1 MVLERTLE
9 SPLDSKENKQV
20 SPKGNQLSIL
30 IARTE
35 VEAEAPVLW
44 PPDENSQLIRKD
56 PDAGKD

>member
-30 IARTE
+30 IARTD

-44 PPDENSQLIRKD
+44 PPDENML
-56 PDAGKD
+56 PTH